1 MEGDALLVGIGCNLT
16 TSPTVDKFGLES
28 GREATCLMDI
38 ISATSASSSPS
49 PPSELPADLYFHR
62 DGLAS
67 LITTRLSAWLL
78 AKDDTDEKVIADCSS
93 KLSYLPQRLRLERV
107 RGSPLTETEAA
118 TISAMGDEVW
128 PVRLNAD
135 GTLQVL
141 HRRTN
146 QEMTLAADYL
156 W

>member
-1 MEGDALLVGIGCNLT
+1 MEGETLLVGIGCNLI
-16 TSPTVDKFGLES
+16 TSPTVDKFGQES
-28 GREATCLMDI
+28 GREATCLLDI
-38 ISATSASSSPS
+38 ISSSASSPS
-49 PPSELPADLYFHR
+49 PLPPSDDADLLYSHR
-62 DGLAS
+62 DHLAS
-67 LITTRLSAWLL
+67 LITSRLSAWLQ
-78 AKDDTDEKVIADCSS
+78 AKDDTDERVIADCSA

-107 RGSPLTETEAA
+107 RGAPLTAEAMVA
-118 TISAMGDEVW
+118 VSAMGDEVW
-128 PVRLNAD
+128 PVRLNGD